1 MGINSMNSKTA
12 VAFAFLGIIW
22 GTNFIFMRQASEW
35 ISPVQIVFLRVLCGF
50 VPIAV
55 MAWMQKAVRREHLK
69 YTGHFLVMALLAT
82 VIYYWAFA
90 SGTSLLLSG
99 VSGVLSGAIPL
110 FSFIVAAIF
119 LRQEKITLVRLCG
132 LMLGF
137 AGVILIAKPWQVS
150 GESISLAGV
159 GYMIMGSLSVGIS
172 FVYAKKFLAGK
183 QIAPLALTTYQI
195 GLALLILA
203 CITPF
208 TGITAIAQDSTA
220 SLGLIIGL
228 GLLGTGVAYLTYYY
242 LILNL
247 GAVVASS
254 VTYIP
259 PVVAL
264 IVGFLAANEQLG
276 VTEILSMVLI
286 MSGVFLLQR
295 PSRRPEAEKEADAVQ

>member
-1 MGINSMNSKTA
+1 MNSKTA
-12 VAFAFLGIIW
+12 AAFAFLGIIW

-119 LRQEKITLVRLCG
+119 LRQEKITVMRLCG

-159 GYMIMGSLSVGIS
+159 GYMILGSLSVGVS
-172 FVYAKKFLAGK
+172 FVYAKKFLADK

-195 GLALLILA
+195 GLALVILA

-228 GLLGTGVAYLTYYY
+228 GLFGTGVAYLTYYY

-295 PSRRPEAEKEADAVQ
+295 PSRRPEAEKEAEAVQ

>member
-1 MGINSMNSKTA
+1 MNSKTA
-12 VAFAFLGIIW
+12 AAFAFLGIIW

-119 LRQEKITLVRLCG
+119 LRQEKITATRLCG

-159 GYMIMGSLSVGIS
+159 GYMILGSLSVGIS
-172 FVYAKKFLAGK
+172 FVYAKKFLADK

-276 VTEILSMVLI
+276 VTEIMSMVLI

-295 PSRRPEAEKEADAVQ
+295 PSRRPEAEKEAEAVQ

>member
-1 MGINSMNSKTA
+1 MNSKTA
-12 VAFAFLGIIW
+12 AAFAFLGIIW

-119 LRQEKITLVRLCG
+119 LRQEKITVMRLCG

-159 GYMIMGSLSVGIS
+159 GYMILGSLSVGIS
-172 FVYAKKFLAGK
+172 FVYAKKFLADK

-195 GLALLILA
+195 GLALVILA

-228 GLLGTGVAYLTYYY
+228 GLLGTGGAYLTYYY

-295 PSRRPEAEKEADAVQ
+295 PSRRPEAEKEAEAVQ

>member
-1 MGINSMNSKTA
+1 MNSKTA
-12 VAFAFLGIIW
+12 AAFAFLGIIW

-119 LRQEKITLVRLCG
+119 LCQEKITVMRLCG

-159 GYMIMGSLSVGIS
+159 GYMILGSLSVGIS
-172 FVYAKKFLAGK
+172 FVYAKKFLADK

-195 GLALLILA
+195 GLALVILA

-295 PSRRPEAEKEADAVQ
+295 PSRRPEAEKEAEAVQ

>member
-1 MGINSMNSKTA
+1 MNSKTA

-55 MAWMQKAVRREHLK
+55 MAWMQKAVRLEHLK

-119 LRQEKITLVRLCG
+119 LRQEKITVMRLCG

-159 GYMIMGSLSVGIS
+159 GYMILGSLSVGIS
-172 FVYAKKFLAGK
+172 FVYAKKFLADK

-195 GLALLILA
+195 GLALVILA
-203 CITPF
+203 SITPF

-295 PSRRPEAEKEADAVQ
+295 PSRRPEAEKDAETVQ

>member
-1 MGINSMNSKTA
+1 MNSKTA
-12 VAFAFLGIIW
+12 AAFAFLGIIW

-69 YTGHFLVMALLAT
+69 YTGHFLVMTLLAT

-119 LRQEKITLVRLCG
+119 LRQEKITVMRLCG

-159 GYMIMGSLSVGIS
+159 GYMILGSLSVGIS
-172 FVYAKKFLAGK
+172 FVYAKKFLADK

-295 PSRRPEAEKEADAVQ
+295 PSRRPEAEKEAEAVQ

>member
-1 MGINSMNSKTA
+1 MNSKTA
-12 VAFAFLGIIW
+12 AAFAFLGIIW

-119 LRQEKITLVRLCG
+119 LRQEKMTVMRLCG

-137 AGVILIAKPWQVS
+137 AGVILIAKPWQIS

-159 GYMIMGSLSVGIS
+159 GYMILGSLSVGIS
-172 FVYAKKFLAGK
+172 FVYAKKFLADK

-264 IVGFLAANEQLG
+264 LVGFLAANEQLG

-295 PSRRPEAEKEADAVQ
+295 PSRRSEAEKEAEVVQ

>member
-1 MGINSMNSKTA
+1 MNSKTA
-12 VAFAFLGIIW
+12 AAFAFLGIIW

-119 LRQEKITLVRLCG
+119 LRQEKITVMRLCG

-159 GYMIMGSLSVGIS
+159 GYMILGSLSVGIS
-172 FVYAKKFLAGK
+172 FVYAKKFLADK

-195 GLALLILA
+195 GLALVILA

-208 TGITAIAQDSTA
+208 TGITAIVQDSTA

-295 PSRRPEAEKEADAVQ
+295 PSRRPEAEKEAEAVQ

>member
-1 MGINSMNSKTA
+1 MNSKTA
-12 VAFAFLGIIW
+12 AAFAFLGIIW

-99 VSGVLSGAIPL
+99 VSGVLSGAISL

-119 LRQEKITLVRLCG
+119 LRQEKITVMRLCG

-159 GYMIMGSLSVGIS
+159 GYMILGSLSVGIS
-172 FVYAKKFLAGK
+172 FVYAKKFLADK

-295 PSRRPEAEKEADAVQ
+295 PSRRPEAEKEAEAVQ

>member
-1 MGINSMNSKTA
+1 MNSKTA
-12 VAFAFLGIIW
+12 AAFAFLGIIW

-119 LRQEKITLVRLCG
+119 LRQEKITVMRLCG

-159 GYMIMGSLSVGIS
+159 GYMILGSLSVGIS
-172 FVYAKKFLAGK
+172 FVYAKKFLADK

-195 GLALLILA
+195 GLALVILA

-286 MSGVFLLQR
+286 MRGVFLLQR
-295 PSRRPEAEKEADAVQ
+295 PSRRPEAEKEAEAVQ

>member
-1 MGINSMNSKTA
+1 MNSKTA
-12 VAFAFLGIIW
+12 AAFAFLGIIW

-69 YTGHFLVMALLAT
+69 YTWHFLVMALLAT

-172 FVYAKKFLAGK
+172 FVYAKKFLADK

>member
-1 MGINSMNSKTA
+1 MNSKTA

-119 LRQEKITLVRLCG
+119 LRQEKITVMRLCG

-159 GYMIMGSLSVGIS
+159 GYMILGSLSVGIS
-172 FVYAKKFLAGK
+172 FVYAKKFLADK
-183 QIAPLALTTYQI
+183 QIAPLALTIYQI
-195 GLALLILA
+195 GLALVILA
-203 CITPF
+203 SITPF

-295 PSRRPEAEKEADAVQ
+295 PSRRPEAEKDAETVQ

>member
-1 MGINSMNSKTA
+1 MNSKTA
-12 VAFAFLGIIW
+12 AAFAFLGIIW

-150 GESISLAGV
+150 GESISLTGV

-172 FVYAKKFLAGK
+172 FVYAKKFLADK

>member
-1 MGINSMNSKTA
+1 MNSKTA
-12 VAFAFLGIIW
+12 AAFAFLGIIW

-119 LRQEKITLVRLCG
+119 LGQEKITLVRLCG

-172 FVYAKKFLAGK
+172 FVYAKKFLVDK

>member
-1 MGINSMNSKTA
+1 MNSKTA
-12 VAFAFLGIIW
+12 AAFAFLGIIW
-22 GTNFIFMRQASEW
+22 GTNFIFMHRASEW

-55 MAWMQKAVRREHLK
+55 MAWIQKAVRREHLK

-119 LRQEKITLVRLCG
+119 LRQEKITAMRLCG

-159 GYMIMGSLSVGIS
+159 GYMILGSLSVGIS
-172 FVYAKKFLAGK
+172 FVYAKKFLADK

-203 CITPF
+203 CITSF

-220 SLGLIIGL
+220 SLGLIVGL

-264 IVGFLAANEQLG
+264 ITGFLVAGEQLG
-276 VTEILSMVLI
+276 MTEILSMVLI

-295 PSRRPEAEKEADAVQ
+295 PSRRPEAEKEAEAVQ

>member
-1 MGINSMNSKTA
+1 MNSKTA
-12 VAFAFLGIIW
+12 AAFAFLGIIW

-119 LRQEKITLVRLCG
+119 LRQEKITVMRLCG

-159 GYMIMGSLSVGIS
+159 GYMILGSLSVGIS
-172 FVYAKKFLAGK
+172 FVYAKKFLADK

-195 GLALLILA
+195 GLALVILA

-264 IVGFLAANEQLG
+264 IVGFLAANEQFG

-295 PSRRPEAEKEADAVQ
+295 PSRRPEAEKEAEAVQ

>member
-1 MGINSMNSKTA
+1 MNSKTA
-12 VAFAFLGIIW
+12 AAFAFLGIIW

-172 FVYAKKFLAGK
+172 FVYAKKFLADK

-195 GLALLILA
+195 GLALLILT

-276 VTEILSMVLI
+276 MTEILSMVLI

>member
-1 MGINSMNSKTA
+1 MNSKTA
-12 VAFAFLGIIW
+12 AAFAFLGIIW

-119 LRQEKITLVRLCG
+119 LRQEKITVMRLCG

-159 GYMIMGSLSVGIS
+159 GYMILGSLSVGIS
-172 FVYAKKFLAGK
+172 FVYAKKFLADK

-295 PSRRPEAEKEADAVQ
+295 PSRRPEAEKEAEAVQ

>member
-1 MGINSMNSKTA
+1 MNSKTA
-12 VAFAFLGIIW
+12 AAFAFLGIIW

-172 FVYAKKFLAGK
+172 FVYAKKFLADK

-276 VTEILSMVLI
+276 MTEILSMVLI
-286 MSGVFLLQR
+286 MCGVFLLQR

>member
-1 MGINSMNSKTA
+1 MNSKTA
-12 VAFAFLGIIW
+12 AAFAFLGIIW

-119 LRQEKITLVRLCG
+119 LRQEKITVMRLCG

-159 GYMIMGSLSVGIS
+159 GYMILGSLSVGIS
-172 FVYAKKFLAGK
+172 FVYAKKFLADK

-195 GLALLILA
+195 GLALVILA

-295 PSRRPEAEKEADAVQ
+295 PSRRSEAEKEAEAVQ

>member
-1 MGINSMNSKTA
+1 MNSKTA
-12 VAFAFLGIIW
+12 AAFAFLGIIW

-119 LRQEKITLVRLCG
+119 LRQEKITVVRLCG

-150 GESISLAGV
+150 GESICLAGV

-172 FVYAKKFLAGK
+172 FVYAKKFLADK

>member
-1 MGINSMNSKTA
+1 MNSKTA
-12 VAFAFLGIIW
+12 AAFAFLGIIW

-159 GYMIMGSLSVGIS
+159 SYMIMGSLSVGIS
-172 FVYAKKFLAGK
+172 FVYAKKFLADK

>member
-1 MGINSMNSKTA
+1 MNSKTA
-12 VAFAFLGIIW
+12 AAFAFLGIIW

-90 SGTSLLLSG
+90 AGTSLLLSG

-119 LRQEKITLVRLCG
+119 LRQEKITVMRLCG

-159 GYMIMGSLSVGIS
+159 GYMILGSLSVGIS
-172 FVYAKKFLAGK
+172 FVYAKKFLADK

-195 GLALLILA
+195 GLALVILA

-295 PSRRPEAEKEADAVQ
+295 PSRRPEAEKEAEAVQ

>member
-1 MGINSMNSKTA
+1 MNSKTA
-12 VAFAFLGIIW
+12 AAFAFLGIIW

-119 LRQEKITLVRLCG
+119 LRQEKITVMRLCG

-137 AGVILIAKPWQVS
+137 AGVILIAKPWQIS

-159 GYMIMGSLSVGIS
+159 GYMILGSLSVGIS
-172 FVYAKKFLAGK
+172 FVYAKKFLADK

-264 IVGFLAANEQLG
+264 LVGFLAANEQLG

-295 PSRRPEAEKEADAVQ
+295 PSRRPEAEKEAEVVQ

>member
-1 MGINSMNSKTA
+1 MNSKTA

-119 LRQEKITLVRLCG
+119 LRQEKITVMRLCG

-159 GYMIMGSLSVGIS
+159 GYMILGSLSVGIS
-172 FVYAKKFLAGK
+172 FVYAKKFLADK

-195 GLALLILA
+195 GLALVILA
-203 CITPF
+203 SITPF

-264 IVGFLAANEQLG
+264 IVGFLAANEQLS

-295 PSRRPEAEKEADAVQ
+295 PSRRPEAEKDAETVQ

>member
-1 MGINSMNSKTA
+1 MNSKTA
-12 VAFAFLGIIW
+12 AAFAFLGIIW

-119 LRQEKITLVRLCG
+119 LRQEKITVMRLCG

-159 GYMIMGSLSVGIS
+159 GYMILGSLSVGIS
-172 FVYAKKFLAGK
+172 FVYAKKFLADK

-195 GLALLILA
+195 GLALVILA

-295 PSRRPEAEKEADAVQ
+295 PSRRPEAEKDAETVQ

>member
-1 MGINSMNSKTA
+1 MNSKTA
-12 VAFAFLGIIW
+12 AAFAFLGIIW

-119 LRQEKITLVRLCG
+119 LRQEKITVMRLCG

-159 GYMIMGSLSVGIS
+159 GYMILGSLSVGIS
-172 FVYAKKFLAGK
+172 FVYAKKFLADK

-254 VTYIP
+254 GTYIP

-295 PSRRPEAEKEADAVQ
+295 PSRRPEAEKEAEAVQ

>member
-1 MGINSMNSKTA
+1 MNSKTA
-12 VAFAFLGIIW
+12 AAFVFLGIIW

-55 MAWMQKAVRREHLK
+55 MAWMQKAVRREHLR

-119 LRQEKITLVRLCG
+119 LRQEKMTVMRLCG

-137 AGVILIAKPWQVS
+137 AGVILIAKPWQIS

-159 GYMIMGSLSVGIS
+159 GYMILGSLSVGIS
-172 FVYAKKFLAGK
+172 FVYAKKFLADK

-264 IVGFLAANEQLG
+264 LVGFLAANEQLG

-295 PSRRPEAEKEADAVQ
+295 PSRRPEAEKEAEAVQ

>member
-1 MGINSMNSKTA
+1 MNSKTA

-119 LRQEKITLVRLCG
+119 LRQEKITVMRLCG

-159 GYMIMGSLSVGIS
+159 GYMILGSLSVGIS
-172 FVYAKKFLAGK
+172 FVYAKKFLADK

-195 GLALLILA
+195 GLALVILA

-208 TGITAIAQDSTA
+208 TGITAIAQDCTA

-295 PSRRPEAEKEADAVQ
+295 PSRRPEAEKDAETVQ

>member
-172 FVYAKKFLAGK
+172 FVYAKKFLADK

>member
-1 MGINSMNSKTA
+1 MNSKTA
-12 VAFAFLGIIW
+12 AAFAFLGIIW
-22 GTNFIFMRQASEW
+22 GTNFIFMHQASEW

-55 MAWMQKAVRREHLK
+55 MAWMQKAVRREHLR

-119 LRQEKITLVRLCG
+119 LRQEKMTVMRLCG

-137 AGVILIAKPWQVS
+137 AGVILIAKPWQIS

-159 GYMIMGSLSVGIS
+159 GYMILGSLSVGIS
-172 FVYAKKFLAGK
+172 FVYAKKFLADK

-264 IVGFLAANEQLG
+264 LVGFLAANEQLG

-295 PSRRPEAEKEADAVQ
+295 PSRRPEAEKEAEAVQ

>member
-1 MGINSMNSKTA
+1 MNSKTA
-12 VAFAFLGIIW
+12 AAFAFLGIIW

-119 LRQEKITLVRLCG
+119 LHQEKITVMRLCG

-159 GYMIMGSLSVGIS
+159 GYMILGSLSVGIS
-172 FVYAKKFLAGK
+172 FVYAKKFLADK

-195 GLALLILA
+195 GLALVILA

-295 PSRRPEAEKEADAVQ
+295 PSRRPEAEKEAEAVQ

>member
-1 MGINSMNSKTA
+1 MNSKTA
-12 VAFAFLGIIW
+12 AAFAFLGIIW

-55 MAWMQKAVRREHLK
+55 MAWMQKAVRREHLR

-119 LRQEKITLVRLCG
+119 LRQEKMTGMRLCG

-137 AGVILIAKPWQVS
+137 AGVILIAKPWQIS

-159 GYMIMGSLSVGIS
+159 GYMILGSLSVGIS
-172 FVYAKKFLAGK
+172 FVYAKKFLADK

-264 IVGFLAANEQLG
+264 LVGFLAANEQLG

-295 PSRRPEAEKEADAVQ
+295 PSRRPEAEKEAEAVQ

>member
-1 MGINSMNSKTA
+1 MNSKTA
-12 VAFAFLGIIW
+12 LAFAFLGIIW

-119 LRQEKITLVRLCG
+119 LRQEKITTMRLCG

-159 GYMIMGSLSVGIS
+159 GYMILGSLSVGIS
-172 FVYAKKFLAGK
+172 FVYAKKFLADK

-264 IVGFLAANEQLG
+264 IVGFLAADEQLG

-295 PSRRPEAEKEADAVQ
+295 SSRRPEAEKDAETVQ

>member
-1 MGINSMNSKTA
+1 MNSKTA
-12 VAFAFLGIIW
+12 AAFAFLGIIW

-119 LRQEKITLVRLCG
+119 LRQEKITVMRLCG

-150 GESISLAGV
+150 GESISLAGG
-159 GYMIMGSLSVGIS
+159 GYMILGSLSVGIS
-172 FVYAKKFLAGK
+172 FVYAKKFLADK

-195 GLALLILA
+195 GLALVILA

-295 PSRRPEAEKEADAVQ
+295 PSRRPEAEKEAEAVQ

>member
-1 MGINSMNSKTA
+1 MNSKTA
-12 VAFAFLGIIW
+12 AAFAFLGIIW

-119 LRQEKITLVRLCG
+119 LRQEKITVMRLCG

-159 GYMIMGSLSVGIS
+159 GYMILGSLSVGIS
-172 FVYAKKFLAGK
+172 FVYAKKFLADK

-264 IVGFLAANEQLG
+264 LVGFLAANEQLG

-295 PSRRPEAEKEADAVQ
+295 PSRRPEAEKDAETVQ

>member
-1 MGINSMNSKTA
+1 MNSKTA
-12 VAFAFLGIIW
+12 AAFAFLGIIW

-119 LRQEKITLVRLCG
+119 LRQEKITVMRLCG

-137 AGVILIAKPWQVS
+137 AGVILIVKPWQVS

-159 GYMIMGSLSVGIS
+159 GYMILGSLSVGIS
-172 FVYAKKFLAGK
+172 FVYAKKFLADK

-195 GLALLILA
+195 GLALVILA

-228 GLLGTGVAYLTYYY
+228 GLLGTGGAYLTYYY

-295 PSRRPEAEKEADAVQ
+295 PSRRPEAEKEAEAVQ

>member
-1 MGINSMNSKTA
+1 MNSKTA
-12 VAFAFLGIIW
+12 AAFAFLGIIW

-172 FVYAKKFLAGK
+172 FVYAKKFLADK

-208 TGITAIAQDSTA
+208 TGITAIAQDSTT

-276 VTEILSMVLI
+276 MTEILSMVLI
-286 MSGVFLLQR
+286 MCGVFLLQR

>member
-1 MGINSMNSKTA
+1 MNSKTA
-12 VAFAFLGIIW
+12 AAFAFLGIIW

-119 LRQEKITLVRLCG
+119 LRQEKITVIRLCG

-159 GYMIMGSLSVGIS
+159 GYMILGSLSVGIS
-172 FVYAKKFLAGK
+172 FVYAKKFLADK

-295 PSRRPEAEKEADAVQ
+295 PSRRPEAEKEAEAVQ

>member
-1 MGINSMNSKTA
+1 MNSKTA
-12 VAFAFLGIIW
+12 AAFAFLGIIW

-99 VSGVLSGAIPL
+99 VSGVLCGAIPL

-119 LRQEKITLVRLCG
+119 LRQEKITVMRLCG

-159 GYMIMGSLSVGIS
+159 GYMILGSLSVGIS
-172 FVYAKKFLAGK
+172 FVYAKKFLADK

-195 GLALLILA
+195 GLALVILA

-295 PSRRPEAEKEADAVQ
+295 PSRRPEAEKEAEAVQ